1 MQNNLKFN
9 FFNSMISNYNES
21 KKDRYNNI
29 SNNKNDSNFILKKNI
44 YNKKNNKKNKYHLN
58 KIYNSKNISNSSLSL
73 LNDGIIFPSYS
84 SERKNNSINSIYNN
98 KSLNYNSKSLNNNN
112 NNNYNSKKNSINKIN
127 LPKIKIYNIHD
138 NKSND
143 KKIISSNYLK
153 DYHNNNFIS
162 NRIINEIKER
172 TNLELTKKLNFNIR
186 AFKDKQIYKLKDNY
200 YTSNTI
206 NNIISNR
213 KLNLNYSKILLQ
225 GKDPSNS
232 LKKNQDNILIISNEN
247 FYVFGIFDG
256 HGEFGHIISKHI
268 SEYLNNYFLNNNYNK
283 KYFVDNNFQNIY
295 KLYQLLENS
304 LKNFSENKT
313 ILSGTAIT
321 LLIIFNDYSL
331 ISSNL
336 GDCKGILINNN
347 NNIIKELTIEH
358 NFSIKEEKERIFKF
372 GGEIKRIK
380 NKIGPLRVYNK
391 DSNLPGLVL
400 SRSLGDFMAK
410 KIGVSNIP
418 FINYIENVKKDGIGI
433 VIASDGIWEYTSN
446 EKVKDIII
454 NNKEDKNCDDACNEI
469 KDYAIKMWKVNGNI
483 IDDISII
490 VIYL

>member
-9 FFNSMISNYNES
+9 MFNSMISNYNE
-21 KKDRYNNI
+21 
-29 SNNKNDSNFILKKNI
+29 NKNNRFNNNNNHDSNFVLKKNI
-44 YNKKNNKKNKYHLN
+44 YNKKKNKFIN
-58 KIYNSKNISNSSLSL
+58 KIYNSNNISNSSLSL

-84 SERKNNSINSIYNN
+84 SERKKNSINSIYNN
-98 KSLNYNSKSLNNNN
+98 KSIIYNSKSLNNNN
-112 NNNYNSKKNSINKIN
+112 TKKNSINKIN
-127 LPKIKIYNIHD
+127 LPKIKIYNIHND
-138 NKSND
+138 SKNND
-143 KKIISSNYLK
+143 KKNSSSNYLK
-153 DYHNNNFIS
+153 DYSNNNFIS
-162 NRIINEIKER
+162 NRIFNEIKEK
-172 TNLELTKKLNFNIR
+172 TNLELTKKIKFNVR

-206 NNIISNR
+206 NNIKYINSNK

-225 GKDPSNS
+225 GKDPQNS
-232 LKKNQDNILIISNEN
+232 SKKNQDNILIHSNEN
-247 FYVFGIFDG
+247 FIVFGIFDG

-283 KYFVDNNFQNIY
+283 KFFINNNFQNIY
-295 KLYQLLENS
+295 KLYQSLENS

-313 ILSGTAIT
+313 ILSGSAIT

-336 GDCKGILINNN
+336 GDCKGILINNKNYEN
-347 NNIIKELTIEH
+347 NNIIIKELTIEH
-358 NFSIKEEKERIFKF
+358 NFSIQEEKERIFKF

-380 NKIGPLRVYNK
+380 NKMGPLRVYEK

-418 FINYIENVKKDGIGI
+418 FINYIENIKKEGIGI

-454 NNKEDKNCDDACNEI
+454 KNKEEKNSEDACNEI
-469 KDYAIKMWKVNGNI
+469 KNYAIKMWKLNGNI

>member
-9 FFNSMISNYNES
+9 IFNSMISNYNEN
-21 KKDRYNNI
+21 KKNN
-29 SNNKNDSNFILKKNI
+29 NQNDNNFILKKNI
-44 YNKKNNKKNKYHLN
+44 YNKKKNKFIN

-73 LNDGIIFPSYS
+73 LNDGILFPSYS
-84 SERKNNSINSIYNN
+84 SERKKNTINSIYNN
-98 KSLNYNSKSLNNNN
+98 KSIICNSKSLNNNYYSN
-112 NNNYNSKKNSINKIN
+112 KKNTINKIN
-127 LPKIKIYNIHD
+127 LPKIKIYNIHND
-138 NKSND
+138 NKNND
-143 KKIISSNYLK
+143 KRNSSSNYLK
-153 DYHNNNFIS
+153 DYHSNNFIS
-162 NRIINEIKER
+162 NRIFNEIKEK
-172 TNLELTKKLNFNIR
+172 TNLELTKKINFNIR

-200 YTSNTI
+200 YTSNTNNNLKYI
-206 NNIISNR
+206 NSN
-213 KLNLNYSKILLQ
+213 KKFNLNYSKILLQ
-225 GKDPSNS
+225 GKDPQNS
-232 LKKNQDNILIISNEN
+232 LKKNQDNILINSNEN
-247 FYVFGIFDG
+247 FNVFGIFDG

-268 SEYLNNYFLNNNYNK
+268 SEYLNNYFLNNKYNK
-283 KYFVDNNFQNIY
+283 KFFIDNNFQNIY
-295 KLYQLLENS
+295 KLYQSLENS

-321 LLIIFNDYSL
+321 LLIIFDDYSL
-331 ISSNL
+331 ISTNL

-347 NNIIKELTIEH
+347 KNENNNIIIKELTVEH
-358 NFSIKEEKERIFKF
+358 NFSIQEEKERIFKF

-380 NKIGPLRVYNK
+380 NKMGPLRVYNK

-418 FINYIENVKKDGIGI
+418 FIHYIENIKKEGIGI

-446 EKVKDIII
+446 EKVKNIII
-454 NNKEDKNCDDACNEI
+454 KNKEEKNCEDACNEI
-469 KDYAIKMWKVNGNI
+469 KDYAIKMWKLNGNI